1 MLFVLISGRY
11 CRPVTQSV
19 KAHELSAPHAPDP
32 DYLAKLARVR
42 AAAGVLIFDE
52 RDRVMLVHTTYKNQ
66 IWELP
71 GGVLEIGESPA
82 EAALREL
89 KEEIGYAPASL
100 SLLCVDWVPPSPP
113 ADGSLQ
119 FLFDGGTITASG
131 LAEIQLDPRELQ
143 GFEFVDAAKLESML
157 IQRLSRR
164 VLSCLA
170 MRGKGGI
177 YLEDGLSLTV

>member
-1 MLFVLISGRY
+1 MPALCTLLTSRY
-11 CRPVTQSV
+11 CHPVTHSV
-19 KAHELSAPHAPDP
+19 KAQLPDAQAPDP

-42 AAAGVLIFDE
+42 AAAGVLLFDE
-52 RDRVMLVHTTYKNQ
+52 AGRVMLVHTTYKGE

-71 GGVLEIGESPA
+71 GGVLEVGESPA

-100 SLLCVDWVPPSPP
+100 ALLCVDWVPPSPP

-119 FLFDGGTITASG
+119 FLFDGGTITDVTA
-131 LAEIQLDPRELQ
+131 IQLDPQELQ
-143 GFEFVDAAKLESML
+143 GFEFVEPSKLEERL
-157 IQRLSRR
+157 IPRLSRR
-164 VLSCLA
+164 VLGCLD
-170 MRGKGGI
+170 MRGKGGV